1 MTEFEAATI
10 AYQNASL
17 TLTTWQTV
25 LSGLTLVVSSGLVLY
40 GFRLMRLGTEQRREE
55 ARQQHQETMAALEQQ
70 GQVMTQAFT
79 QQGEAL
85 RVLIE
90 RTGN

>member
-10 AYQNASL
+10 AYQNTSL
-17 TLTTWQTV
+17 
-25 LSGLTLVVSSGLVLY
+25 
-40 GFRLMRLGTEQRREE
+40 
-55 ARQQHQETMAALEQQ
+55 AILEQQ

-85 RVLIE
+85 RVIIE